1 MYDEMSVIQSLHNAY
16 DGQYSIKTKYMQL
29 IPHLPFLGIV
39 FSGVPNLGLNVL
51 GVDRFECSC
60 EVRLIR
66 LTETE
71 WM

>member
-1 MYDEMSVIQSLHNAY
+1 
-16 DGQYSIKTKYMQL
+16 
-29 IPHLPFLGIV
+29 V